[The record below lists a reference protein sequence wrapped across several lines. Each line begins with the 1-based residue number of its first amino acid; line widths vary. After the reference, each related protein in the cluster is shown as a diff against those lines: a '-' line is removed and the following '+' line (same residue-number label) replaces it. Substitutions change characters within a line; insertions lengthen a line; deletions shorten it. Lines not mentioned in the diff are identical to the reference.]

1 MKKIMTT
8 IEQISK
14 QYHLLTDWY
23 ISVLEDIKNED
34 GSKVISENTN
44 SLEWLSGHL
53 IVGRYRNIVR
63 LGQQIEPYKYLDAF
77 VDQTMPPPNFIAF
90 DRNKKYP
97 GLTECAEDWSKYS
110 QIFID
115 SLNSVN
121 EIILKTEI
129 PLGVP
134 TGGKTIEDL
143 LTFVVLHETFHIG
156 QMSIIRKA
164 LGYKAMQWYSRQEN
178 N

>member
-1 MKKIMTT
+1 MTT
-8 IEQISK
+8 IEQMST
-14 QYHLLTDWY
+14 QFRLLTDWY

-34 GSKVISENTN
+34 GSKAISENTN
-44 SLEWLSGHL
+44 SLEWLAGHL
-53 IVGRYRNIVR
+53 IITRSRNIVR
-63 LGQQIEPYKYLDAF
+63 LGQQVEQYKYVDTF
-77 VDQTMPPPNFIAF
+77 VDQTLPPPNFSAF

-97 GLTECAEDWSKYS
+97 GLTECIEDWSKYS
-110 QIFID
+110 KIFID
-115 SLNSVN
+115 TLESAD
-121 EIILKTEI
+121 EIILKTAM

-164 LGYKAMQWYSRQEN
+164 LGYKAMYWFHRS
-178 N
+178 

>member
-1 MKKIMTT
+1 MTT
-8 IEQISK
+8 IEQMLK
-14 QYHLLTDWY
+14 QYRLLTDWY
-23 ISVLEDIKNED
+23 ISVLEDIKSED
-34 GSKVISENTN
+34 GSKIISENTN
-44 SLEWLSGHL
+44 SLEWLADHL

-63 LGQQIEPYKYLDAF
+63 LGQQAEPYKYLDTF
-77 VDQTMPPPNFIAF
+77 VDQTLPPSNFSAF

-97 GLTECAEDWSKYS
+97 GLTECTQEWSKYS
-110 QIFID
+110 KIFID
-115 SLNSVN
+115 TLKSAD
-121 EIILKTEI
+121 EIFLKTEM

-164 LGYKAMQWYSRQEN
+164 LGYKAMYWYHRQEN